1 MKKLIL
7 LLCILCTITYAKP
20 TMSQKS
26 YDILMKAQKHIE
38 VDEIKEAKE
47 ILNLLLEEKNDY
59 AKSYAYQYLAN
70 LALQDN
76 KYKTAQKYYENII
89 KLNSLTKENI
99 DRIKFSLS
107 KISLSLEQY
116 DKSIKLSTELLKDSK
131 ISKTDIY
138 ETLVYSYYYTKEFKK
153 SIINANK
160 YNSNVK
166 EKKENIYQ
174 ILYSSYVE
182 LKQYYKAIKTL
193 NTMVK
198 SWPERSNYWLQ
209 LTSLYQETKQYKKAL
224 STIELAYKKKI
235 LEPKKNTRFYVNLLL
250 QNNLYQKG
258 SLVLENGIKNKYIK
272 EDKKTFELLIASYLN
287 AKEIDKSIKKL
298 KSSKF
303 AQNKKYKKVL
313 ANLYYNKHHYKST
326 ISTLQSTYPKNI
338 KKFDAD
344 TEILLALCYFELEK
358 ISSSKKHLQNALKTK
373 SKKRALEIAKTL
385 RIDLK
390 I

>member
-7 LLCILCTITYAKP
+7 LLCIISTITYAKP

-26 YDILMKAQKHIE
+26 YDLLMTAQKHIE
-38 VDEIKEAKE
+38 LNEIKQAKE

-76 KYKTAQKYYENII
+76 KYKIAQKYYENII
-89 KLNSLTKENI
+89 KMNSLAKENI

-116 DKSIKLSTELLKDSK
+116 NKSIKLSTELLKDSK

-138 ETLVYSYYYTKEFKK
+138 ETLVYSYYYTKKFKN
-153 SIINANK
+153 SIKYSKLFNA
-160 YNSNVK
+160 ST
-166 EKKENIYQ
+166 KKKNETIYQ

-182 LKQYYKAIKTL
+182 LKKYRDGIKTL
-193 NTMVK
+193 ETMVRL
-198 SWPERSNYWLQ
+198 WPERSNYWLQ
-209 LTSLYQETKQYKKAL
+209 LTSLFQETKQYKKAL

-235 LEPKKNTRFYVNLLL
+235 LEPKKNTRFYVNLLV

-258 SLVLENGIKNKYIK
+258 SLVLENGIKKKYIK
-272 EDKKTFELLIASYLN
+272 EDKKTFELLISSYLN

-298 KSSKF
+298 KNSKF
-303 AQNKKYKKVL
+303 AQNKKYKKIL

-326 ISTLQSTYPKNI
+326 ISTLKSTYPKNI

-358 ISSSKKHLQNALKTK
+358 ISESKKHLQNTLKTK

>member
-7 LLCILCTITYAKP
+7 LLCIISTITYAKP

-26 YDILMKAQKHIE
+26 YDLLMTAQKHIE
-38 VDEIKEAKE
+38 LNEIKQAKE
-47 ILNLLLEEKNDY
+47 ILNLLY
-59 AKSYAYQYLAN
+59 
-70 LALQDN
+70 
-76 KYKTAQKYYENII
+76 KYKIAQKYYENII
-89 KLNSLTKENI
+89 KMNSLAKENI

-116 DKSIKLSTELLKDSK
+116 NKSIKLSTELLKDSK

-138 ETLVYSYYYTKEFKK
+138 ETLVYSYYYTKKFKN
-153 SIINANK
+153 SIKYSKLFNA
-160 YNSNVK
+160 ST
-166 EKKENIYQ
+166 KKKNETIYQ

-182 LKQYYKAIKTL
+182 LKKYRDGIKTL
-193 NTMVK
+193 ETMVRL
-198 SWPERSNYWLQ
+198 WPERSNYWLQ
-209 LTSLYQETKQYKKAL
+209 LTSLFQETKQYKKAL

-235 LEPKKNTRFYVNLLL
+235 LEPKKNTRFYVNLLV

-258 SLVLENGIKNKYIK
+258 SLVLENGIKKKYIK
-272 EDKKTFELLIASYLN
+272 EDKKTFELLISSYLN

-298 KSSKF
+298 KNSKF
-303 AQNKKYKKVL
+303 AQNKKYKKIL

-326 ISTLQSTYPKNI
+326 ISTLKSTYPKNI

-358 ISSSKKHLQNALKTK
+358 ISESKKHLQNTLKTK